1 MGGAAET
8 QGKVYKAPGPAWTI
22 DAAMV
27 YGITDVG
34 AAYSILGLE
43 EDATRYEVTS
53 VFRSMAKDHHPDH
66 HQGSRE
72 HEELFKEAL
81 AARNYLRKN
90 ATFDPEDDGSEEFY
104 LRTRGYRCD
113 EVIED
118 APNHYREM
126 EELHDAF
133 MKEEELMQRGG
144 KVIRAYRTVLN
155 GDRFRSGQFANGVA

>member
-1 MGGAAET
+1 
-8 QGKVYKAPGPAWTI
+8 
-22 DAAMV
+22 MV

-43 EDATRYEVTS
+43 EGATRYEVTS

-81 AARNYLRKN
+81 AARNYLRKH
-90 ATFDPEDDGSEEFY
+90 ATFDPEDDGSEGFY
-104 LRTRGYRCD
+104 LRTRSYLGEED
-113 EVIED
+113 VED
-118 APNHYREM
+118 APEPYNEM
-126 EELHDAF
+126 EELHEAF
-133 MKEEELMQRGG
+133 MREEELMRRGG

-155 GDRFRSGQFANGVA
+155 GDRFRPGQFANGVA